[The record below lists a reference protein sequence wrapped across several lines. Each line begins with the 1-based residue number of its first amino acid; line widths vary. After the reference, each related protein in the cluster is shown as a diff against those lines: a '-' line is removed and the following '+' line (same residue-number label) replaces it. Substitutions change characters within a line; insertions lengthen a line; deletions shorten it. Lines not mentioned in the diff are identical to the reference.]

1 MKQLRLSTVYTSLL
15 MFLFALL
22 QIPVWGQDQPQNN
35 TNTGSN
41 TNVTT
46 ESTTTTTTTWYT
58 EPWVWVVGGA
68 VLLLII
74 VALVRS
80 GNSSTDR
87 EVHRTTVIKDR

>member
-1 MKQLRLSTVYTSLL
+1 MKLLRVNTLFTTLL
-15 MFLFALL
+15 LFVFALL
-22 QIPVWGQDQPQNN
+22 QMPLWAQEGTTGNN
-35 TNTGSN
+35 TNTS
-41 TNVTT
+41 TT
-46 ESTTTTTTTWYT
+46 TSETSTTTTTTYWYT

-80 GNSSTDR
+80 GGTSDR